1 MWTACNYS
9 VHLAIQFKIVRCLCI
24 DHSSLVQTK
33 TSTEENKFFLK
44 LDPQIW
50 STCLSKCIIG
60 GTEPLLLNRVVSYA
74 GVQMYSPSTLS
85 KTDTSRNGT
94 KTYM

>member
-9 VHLAIQFKIVRCLCI
+9 VHLAIQFIIVRCLCI

-33 TSTEENKFFLK
+33 TSTEENKFFLR
-44 LDPQIW
+44 LDP
-50 STCLSKCIIG
+50 TCLSKCIIG
-60 GTEPLLLNRVVSYA
+60 GTEPLLLKRVVSYA